1 MGKNATEHFIFTENK
16 LTITKSIFN
25 KTLLSQDINLND
37 IREIQYSAWSSIS
50 FPYLPY
56 KTQGNIHIQTPS
68 KSYSFAINLNQE
80 ESEAFIEQLLHTI
93 SKFDKSGHFI
103 FVKHLHLK

>member
-1 MGKNATEHFIFTENK
+1 M
-16 LTITKSIFN
+16 
-25 KTLLSQDINLND
+25 LLSQDINLND